1 MFIIRW
7 VHCNNSIVNSIT
19 KRTYCLK
26 FCEEKSFK
34 FFTEKSFFCQIFISL
49 SQFFFFF
56 SFIILGFHILFD
68 KKSFM
73 DCNYFSENPRDSE
86 ALNCFFP
93 WFFFIVSVYVLL
105 CVLFAAFFNVFSRA
119 TYLGCW
125 IIWIGPKG
133 NIYSSIRCSYLSVL
147 PDANADIYA
156 ASLLILNCNFLF
168 PIFFSIVIITLDIL
182 SNKVILKKVMKIWL
196 LKSDY

>member
-1 MFIIRW
+1 MLIALPKGR
-7 VHCNNSIVNSIT
+7 IVWNFV
-19 KRTYCLK
+19 KKNLLNFLQK
-26 FCEEKSFK
+26 N
-34 FFTEKSFFCQIFISL
+34 L
-49 SQFFFFF
+49 SSVRFLFPFLSSFFF